1 MTNGISTS
9 PHCLYKSNIVDDVI
23 INKTRQNE
31 LVKVFCEYKIEF
43 LILFDDFF
51 RSHNL
56 PKPSPV
62 LHHFFQYTH
71 LRDAY
76 FYRCKLIEHTVQ
88 LYFFKHK
95 GITLLRLDVF
105 DDRTSEC
112 LSEEIK
118 IYQEC
123 HEKFVNF
130 LKANFN
136 QEIYPQLYTPEI
148 FYEACR
154 NLQSFYD
161 HQETSQN
168 AKYSAIDKKKS
179 HLNQEIK
186 KLIKKNIFP
195 ELYNEQCNKIPSSSI
210 DDNQGIMWQNFKT
223 SNIAYSQLCK
233 KLSLFKS
240 IPSRL
245 IKKSAYCS
253 TENTITN
260 KFDVVFSYCGNNVK
274 EFILLLPYNKSLE
287 MHELNEQ
294 NIQYLTALNINIHKM
309 LLSNITIEKSDLSY
323 GYYFGCVLSN
333 ILCFESDLSN
343 TIFSNGEINNLFIKK
358 SNIFGTS
365 FTNTMIK
372 NLRCEDIMPGRW
384 TTQLV
389 NKHLGYRYTGV
400 FKTLASI
407 DDKPSRFEIL
417 IPLVQTLVRDNVKLN
432 NDVYKELNKFMHD
445 YDKTSSKMRKY
456 LQSINECMLL
466 IKNIV
471 HQD

>member
-1 MTNGISTS
+1 MTDGISTS

-31 LVKVFCEYKIEF
+31 LVKVFCEYKTEF

-51 RSHNL
+51 RSQDL

-71 LRDAY
+71 LRDAH

-88 LYFFKHK
+88 FSFFKHK

-105 DDRTSEC
+105 DDITSEC

-118 IYQEC
+118 IYQAC
-123 HEKFVNF
+123 YEKFIKF

-136 QEIYPQLYTPEI
+136 QEIYPELYTPEI

-161 HQETSQN
+161 HQETSQK
-168 AKYSAIDKKKS
+168 AKYSAIVKKKS
-179 HLNQEIK
+179 YFNKEIRN
-186 KLIKKNIFP
+186 LIKKNIYP
-195 ELYNEQCNKIPSSSI
+195 ELYNEQCNKIPASST
-210 DDNQGIMWQNFKT
+210 DDNQKITWQHFKT
-223 SNIAYSQLCK
+223 SNAAYSQLCE
-233 KLSLFKS
+233 KLSLLKS
-240 IPSRL
+240 SPSRL
-245 IKKSAYCS
+245 IEKSAYCS
-253 TENTITN
+253 NENMITN
-260 KFDVVFSYCGNNVK
+260 KFDVVFSYCGDNIK

-287 MHELNEQ
+287 MYELNEKK
-294 NIQYLTALNINIHKM
+294 IQYVTTPNININKL
-309 LLSNITIEKSDLSY
+309 LLSNITIKKSNLSH

-333 ILCFESDLSN
+333 ISCFESDLSN

-432 NDVYKELNKFMHD
+432 NDVYKELKKFMHD
-445 YDKTSSKMRKY
+445 YDKTSPEMRKY
-456 LQSINECMLL
+456 LQSINESMFLMKK
-466 IKNIV
+466 IS